1 MPFHPH
7 APFGQFGIVF
17 AILGGLS
24 WLAIVAGIV
33 LLVIWAARAL
43 TNRPVVRTSPAAT
56 AAESPLDILSRRFA
70 MGEITPDEFER
81 SRGLLR
87 GEPPA
92 AASIPPPPSG

>member
-7 APFGQFGIVF
+7 APLGQFGIVF

-43 TNRPVVRTSPAAT
+43 TNRPVMLSSPTAP

-87 GEPPA
+87 GNPPA
-92 AASIPPPPSG
+92 AAIPPPPSG